1 MQQINKL
8 EISNLTQ
15 NILELAKT
23 QQSFLIQLNKKLK
36 FYSLFKQDNKKSHYL
51 DLIKYTNHQC
61 TVATIRTSNHKLM
74 IEYGRYCTPKIPEH
88 LRLCQYCSIN
98 EIKDEQHLTLNCIT
112 STKDNISLI
121 VWVNPSFHS
130 LSANN
135 MMLFLFNNVDPF
147 VSKKLGHFIFQ
158 AFEKRERLSLNI
170 TTI

>member
-23 QQSFLIQLNKKLK
+23 HQSFLIQLNKKLK
-36 FYSLFKQDNKKSHYL
+36 LYSLFKQDNKKSHYL

-98 EIKDEQHLTLNCIT
+98 EIKDEQHLMLNCIT
-112 STKDNISLI
+112 STKGNISLI
-121 VWVNPSFHS
+121 LWVNPSFHS

-135 MMLFLFNNVDPF
+135 MILFLFNNVDPF
-147 VSKKLGHFIFQ
+147 VSKKLGHFIFL
-158 AFEKRERLSLNI
+158 AFEKRESLSLNI